1 MTYYLTII
9 TCSVAMVLSFVTGM
23 IWLEYVAS
31 ETYASRADVL
41 IIFISGFAS
50 ALFFGVLY
58 NLYQVFHLNRYLR
71 PRHKRTS

>member
-1 MTYYLTII
+1 MIYYLTII
-9 TCSVAMVLSFVTGM
+9 ICSVAMVLSFVTGM
-23 IWLEYVAS
+23 IWFEYVAS
-31 ETYASRADVL
+31 ESYVGRGDVL
-41 IIFISGFAS
+41 IVFLSGFAS